1 VAPPFKLLEI
11 FGEGKTDIGNKS
23 EAELPDSGVVAI
35 LVHALCG
42 KPDAM
47 RVKRKAYSFLQGKGT
62 VQKIKFAKR
71 QAVYNHSDGVVFVLD
86 TEGGHKKCIR
96 ELQQGRD
103 AAFPNF
109 PMAIGAAH
117 PCIEAWLLAD
127 GKAIK
132 KALNLATAPNMPA
145 TPEDLPAPQHDR
157 ANNPKTVLAS
167 CGGVKRS
174 ELSSAEKDLV
184 AAEIRDT
191 ALICS
196 VCPLGFGAFAVEVEQ
211 RIKPLFDESGNE

>member
-1 VAPPFKLLEI
+1 VTPPFKLLEI

-42 KPDAM
+42 KPEVM

-62 VQKIKFAKR
+62 VQKVKFAKR
-71 QAVYNHSDGVVFVLD
+71 QAVYNRSDGVVFVLD
-86 TEGGHKKCIR
+86 TEGGHKNCIR
-96 ELQQGRD
+96 DLQQGRD

-109 PMAIGAAH
+109 PMAVGAAH
-117 PCIEAWLLAD
+117 PCIEAWLLTD

-132 KALNLATAPNMPA
+132 RALNLAIAPSMPA
-145 TPEDLPAPQHDR
+145 APEDLPAPQHDR
-157 ANNPKTVLAS
+157 VNNPKTVLAS
-167 CGGVKRS
+167 FAGAKKS
-174 ELSSAEKDLV
+174 ELSSADKDRI

-191 ALICS
+191 ALICAA
-196 VCPLGFGAFAVEVEQ
+196 CPLGFGAFALEVVQ
-211 RIKPLFDESGNE
+211 RIKPIFDTSVQE